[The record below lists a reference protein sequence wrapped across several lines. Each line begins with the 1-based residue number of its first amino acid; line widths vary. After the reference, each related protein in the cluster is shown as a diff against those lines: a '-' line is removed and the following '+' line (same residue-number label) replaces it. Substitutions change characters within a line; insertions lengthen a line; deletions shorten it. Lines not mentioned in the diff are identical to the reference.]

1 MDFNTKIINPK
12 IVSDYNLLLN
22 EISYNY
28 HQSYKKHLISYFE
41 NSTVISLFDLS
52 LNKFLNKDIKDII
65 KETIIDESISIVF
78 DDFDLLF
85 ITGGNENK
93 NNIPSNLFIC
103 IRWSSMKIELNDKMP
118 LKRSHHSSIFFD
130 NKLYIIGGLNEN
142 KNVINEC
149 HSYNLIKKNG
159 KKYQI

>member
-1 MDFNTKIINPK
+1 MKEYLNNYSDKNKILIEQMDFNTKIINPK

-28 HQSYKKHLISYFE
+28 HQSYKKYLISYFE

-85 ITGGNENK
+85 IT
-93 NNIPSNLFIC
+93 C
-103 IRWSSMKIELNDKMP
+103 
-118 LKRSHHSSIFFD
+118 
-130 NKLYIIGGLNEN
+130 
-142 KNVINEC
+142 
-149 HSYNLIKKNG
+149 
-159 KKYQI
+159 